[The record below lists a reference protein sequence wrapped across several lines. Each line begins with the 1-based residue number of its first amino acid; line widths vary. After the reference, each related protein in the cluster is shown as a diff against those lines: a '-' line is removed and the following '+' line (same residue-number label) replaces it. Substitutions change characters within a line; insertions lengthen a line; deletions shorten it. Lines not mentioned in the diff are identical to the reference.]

1 MTKMRKVKRSLA
13 TAILVWIGRRMLGR
27 VQKRTLRSVT
37 EKPKFSK
44 FSRMGRKA
52 PEKAVRGLRRLQVR
66 KTSAKPGQRSA
77 QRRRRTGQGILFAV
91 LSAAAVA
98 ALKVGVEHVIENE
111 REQHVV
117 TPDFDVFADDEE

>member
-13 TAILVWIGRRMLGR
+13 TAVLVWVGRRMIGR
-27 VQKRTLRSVT
+27 VQKQTLKSVT
-37 EKPKFSK
+37 RKPKARKRFARQSAPVKPVLGKSSK
-44 FSRMGRKA
+44 
-52 PEKAVRGLRRLQVR
+52 
-66 KTSAKPGQRSA
+66 
-77 QRRRRTGQGILFAV
+77 RRRRTAQGFAFAL

-111 REQHVV
+111 REHQVV